1 MVTTDEVLLGCK
13 FNEEKMVVLL
23 SVKLES
29 LIRFIEAC
37 GRDNGY
43 NLSVNL
49 IILNRVP

>member
-23 SVKLES
+23 FVKLES

-43 NLSVNL
+43 NLFVNMF
-49 IILNRVP
+49 ILKHEP